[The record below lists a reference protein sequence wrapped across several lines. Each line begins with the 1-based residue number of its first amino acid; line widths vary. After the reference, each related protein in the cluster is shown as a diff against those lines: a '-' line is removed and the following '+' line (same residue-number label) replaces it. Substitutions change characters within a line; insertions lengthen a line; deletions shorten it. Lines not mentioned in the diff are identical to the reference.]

1 MENVRKPE
9 HYGKFYMLLKRLP
22 GADKETL
29 VEQYTRGRTTHL
41 KEMTLT
47 EYELM
52 CSAME
57 RVAGVDERREALRTA
72 LRKARSG
79 VLRQM
84 QLWGVDTTD
93 WGRVDA
99 FCQDKRIAGK
109 MFRYLDMEELAAL
122 NTKLRTMNRKKK
134 ETEKQQNP

>member
-1 MENVRKPE
+1 MENAKKPE

-22 GADKETL
+22 SADKETL

-41 KEMTLT
+41 REMTLT
-47 EYELM
+47 EYDLM

-57 RVAGVDERREALRTA
+57 RVAGVDERREALRAA

-109 MFRYLDMEELAAL
+109 MFRYLDEEELAAL
-122 NTKLRTMNRKKK
+122 NTKLRAMNRKKK
-134 ETEKQQNP
+134 EATE

>member
-1 MENVRKPE
+1 MENAKKPE

-41 KEMTLT
+41 REMTLT
-47 EYELM
+47 EYDLM

-57 RVAGVDERREALRTA
+57 RVAGVDERREALRAA

-93 WGRVDA
+93 WKRVDA
-99 FCQDKRIAGK
+99 FCQDPRIAGK
-109 MFRYLDMEELAAL
+109 MFRYLDEEELSAL
-122 NTKLRTMNRKKK
+122 NTKLRAMNRKKRA
-134 ETEKQQNP
+134 TE